1 MTQLETFTFT
11 GSKDGPHL
19 LLTGRIHGN
28 EPCGEMA
35 LKRLIEKLSTHE
47 LELQCGKLTIMP
59 CCNPPA
65 TKVGKRFVDVN
76 LNRIFSHNLVRDHI
90 ESSEAPLATE
100 IMAHIDA
107 CDMVVDLHSFTEDMP
122 PVVICVDDQNEQSRA
137 LAQACGI
144 KRIECDSPFISA
156 PHTQL
161 LLHYARH
168 NHKPAILVEAG
179 QHDDPQSVE
188 VAYQAVSN
196 ILSLHDM
203 IDAPKPKPIQH
214 DYLIVRGAL
223 YNREGEKL
231 IFPLMD
237 KDILEHGDAI
247 FEMADGTIINADQGG
262 LLFMRNANT
271 PVGEEYAY
279 ICDVDDDWP

>member
-11 GSKDGPHL
+11 GEKDGPHI

-35 LKRLIEKLSTHE
+35 LKRLIEKLSTHD
-47 LELQCGKLTIMP
+47 LELQSGQVTIIP

-65 TKVGKRFVDVN
+65 TLANKRFIDVN

-90 ESSEAPLATE
+90 EAAEAPLATE

-122 PVVICVDDQNEQSRA
+122 PVVICVDDQNDQSRA
-137 LAQACGI
+137 LAQACAI
-144 KRIECDSPFISA
+144 KRIESDSPLISA

-188 VAYQAVSN
+188 VAFQAVMN
-196 ILSLHDM
+196 ILSLRDM
-203 IDAPKPKPIQH
+203 VDAPKPEPMNH
-214 DYLIVRGAL
+214 EYLVIRGAL
-223 YNREGEKL
+223 DKREGEKL
-231 IFPLMD
+231 IFPLME
-237 KDILEHGDAI
+237 KDRIEHGDAV
-247 FEMADGTIINADQGG
+247 FEMADGTIIHADQGG

-271 PVGEEYAY
+271 PVGEVYAY
-279 ICDVDDDWP
+279 ICEVYDDWP